1 MTKKGWILVMAIIT
15 FKSNENKETGQT
27 LSLVAI
33 ATQMAIE
40 HSHRILII
48 STNFEDQSLESCFWE
63 LDRLNKPIIQGQAA
77 VGIDNGVE
85 GLIRVLASNKTSPE
99 IVRNYCKTVLRD
111 RLDILLSPNTE
122 DYEEY
127 LQTCSSYPEILK
139 MANRYY
145 DLVFVDLTKKMR
157 PKEAND
163 ILNESDVLVLNIGQ
177 TLKSVNDYQEL
188 KETEDFR
195 TRRNII
201 PLIGRYDSH
210 SKYNV
215 KNITRYLKEKRDM
228 LAIPYN
234 TLYFEACC
242 EGKVIDFFLRLKN
255 VDPTDRNHFIAAEAS
270 RADETIL
277 AKLQELQMKI

>member
-1 MTKKGWILVMAIIT
+1 MAIIT
-15 FKSNENKETGQT
+15 FKSNESKETGQT
-27 LSLVAI
+27 LSLVAV

-48 STNFEDQSLESCFWE
+48 STNFQDQSLESCFWE

-157 PKEAND
+157 TKEAND
-163 ILNESDVLVLNIGQ
+163 IINESDVIVLNIGQ

-215 KNITRYLKEKRDM
+215 KNITRYLKEKKEM

-234 TLYFEACC
+234 TLYFESCC

-255 VDPTDRNHFIAAEAS
+255 VDPTDRNHFIVAEAS

>member
-1 MTKKGWILVMAIIT
+1 
-15 FKSNENKETGQT
+15 
-27 LSLVAI
+27 
-33 ATQMAIE
+33 
-40 HSHRILII
+40 
-48 STNFEDQSLESCFWE
+48 
-63 LDRLNKPIIQGQAA
+63 
-77 VGIDNGVE
+77 
-85 GLIRVLASNKTSPE
+85 
-99 IVRNYCKTVLRD
+99 
-111 RLDILLSPNTE
+111 
-122 DYEEY
+122 
-127 LQTCSSYPEILK
+127 
-139 MANRYY
+139 MANRFY

-157 PKEAND
+157 TKEAND
-163 ILNESDVLVLNIGQ
+163 IINESDVLVLNIGQ